1 MKDNNLSY
9 NTPQQG
15 NTSKPMCK
23 CSRHT
28 TSTKPK
34 DSEFNSVNTKELD
47 DMITYRKTQVDQ
59 IVEQFNKT

>member
-1 MKDNNLSY
+1 
-9 NTPQQG
+9 
-15 NTSKPMCK
+15 MCK

-28 TSTKPK
+28 TSTKSK

-59 IVEQFNKT
+59 IVCVQLIVAGLVTMIFRV

>member
-1 MKDNNLSY
+1 
-9 NTPQQG
+9 
-15 NTSKPMCK
+15 MCK

-59 IVEQFNKT
+59 IVCVQLIVAGLVTMFFRV